1 MKKSTFAVAIVG
13 LLTATIAA
21 QTNQKFA
28 QAQKE
33 NARALMQYEWKSRT
47 EIQKDGETKKDQLV
61 LMRYDSNGELQQAVI
76 ASSPEPD
83 LPTRGLRGLIAKN
96 KKKDFMKKIE
106 DLRYL
111 VKSYRELPP
120 EMMQRFMATAK
131 VTPEQN
137 LVRLTGFDLLQSG
150 DSMTIWIDA
159 TSKRQRRIE
168 IQTAMDEKP
177 VQIVSE
183 FQDIAPT
190 GPTYMARNQVN
201 YSGTSLVII
210 TQNFDYTLARQS
222 ESAAVNR

>member
-1 MKKSTFAVAIVG
+1 MKKSTLAVAIVG
-13 LLTATIAA
+13 LMTATVAA

-96 KKKDFMKKIE
+96 KKKDFMEKIE
-106 DLRYL
+106 DLRHL
-111 VKSYRELPP
+111 VKAYNEPDT
-120 EMMQRFMATAK
+120 MQRFMATAK
-131 VTPEQN
+131 ATPEQN
-137 LVRLTGFDLLQSG
+137 VVQLKAYDVIQSG
-150 DSMTIWIDA
+150 DSMTVWLDMI
-159 TSKRQRRIE
+159 SKKQRRVE
-168 IQTAMDEKP
+168 IQTSMNEKP
-177 VQIVSE
+177 VKIVSE
-183 FQDIAPT
+183 FQDIGSN
-190 GPTYMARNQVN
+190 GPTYMSRNQVN

-210 TQNFDYTLARQS
+210 TQNFDYTLSKQS
-222 ESAAVNR
+222 ESAALNQ

>member
-111 VKSYRELPP
+111 VKSYSELPP

>member
-1 MKKSTFAVAIVG
+1 MKKSALAIAIVG
-13 LLTATIAA
+13 LMTATIAA

-61 LMRYDSNGELQQAVI
+61 LMSYDSSGELQQAVI
-76 ASSPEPD
+76 ATTPEPD

-96 KKKDFMKKIE
+96 KKKDFMQKIE
-106 DLRYL
+106 DLRHL
-111 VKSYRELPP
+111 VKSYSELPP
-120 EMMQRFMATAK
+120 DTMQRFMATAK
-131 VTPEQN
+131 ATADKN
-137 LVRLTGFDLLQSG
+137 LVSLKGYDLLQAG
-150 DSMTIWIDA
+150 DSMTIWIDV
-159 TSKRQRRIE
+159 TSKKQRRIE
-168 IQTAMDEKP
+168 IQTALDGKP

-183 FQDIAPT
+183 FQDISPS

-210 TQNFDYTLARQS
+210 TQNFDYTLAKQS

>member
-1 MKKSTFAVAIVG
+1 MKKSVLAVAIVG
-13 LLTATIAA
+13 LMTASIAA

-33 NARALMQYEWKSRT
+33 NARALMQYAWKSRT

-61 LMRYDSNGELQQAVI
+61 LMHYDSTGELQQAVI

-106 DLRYL
+106 DLRHL
-111 VKSYRELPP
+111 VKSYSELPADTI
-120 EMMQRFMATAK
+120 QRFMSTAK
-131 VTPEQN
+131 VTRDQD
-137 LVRLTGFDLLQSG
+137 LVSLKGYNVLQAG
-150 DSMTIWIDA
+150 DSMTIWIEVI
-159 TSKRQRRIE
+159 SRKQRRIE
-168 IQTAMDEKP
+168 IQTAMDEKA

-183 FQDIAPT
+183 FQDVAPN
-190 GPTYMARNQVN
+190 GPTYVARNQVN

-210 TQNFDYTLARQS
+210 TQNFDYTLAKQS

>member
-111 VKSYRELPP
+111 VKSYSELPP

-183 FQDIAPT
+183 FQDFAPT

>member
-111 VKSYRELPP
+111 VKSYSELPP

-210 TQNFDYTLARQS
+210 TQNFDYTLAKQS
-222 ESAAVNR
+222 ESAALNQ